1 MTLRGGIL
9 CVCVGIGDPKLA
21 RAEVPLGMGPYS
33 SKLLANKLIG
43 QERERDIPH
52 PSPYHF
58 SFLAKSHTHTYI
70 DI

>member
-1 MTLRGGIL
+1 M

-43 QERERDIPH
+43 QERERERERYP
-52 PSPYHF
+52 PPLSPITSLF
-58 SFLAKSHTHTYI
+58 
-70 DI
+70 

>member
-1 MTLRGGIL
+1 M
-9 CVCVGIGDPKLA
+9 CVGIGDPKLA

-52 PSPYHF
+52 PSPLSLLFF
-58 SFLAKSHTHTYI
+58 S
-70 DI
+70 